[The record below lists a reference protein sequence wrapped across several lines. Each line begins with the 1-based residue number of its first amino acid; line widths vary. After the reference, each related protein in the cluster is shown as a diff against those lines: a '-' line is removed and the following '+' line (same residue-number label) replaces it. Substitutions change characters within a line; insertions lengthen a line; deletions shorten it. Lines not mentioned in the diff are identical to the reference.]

1 MRIHIALLDDIVTR
15 LDQRVGARKRSAFI
29 ANLIQRGLEDEQRWD
44 DIEAALG
51 GLQDKGHDWD
61 EDPAEWIRRQRRG
74 DSRRSG

>member
-1 MRIHIALLDDIVTR
+1 MRIHIALPDDIVTR

>member
-1 MRIHIALLDDIVTR
+1 MRIHIALPDNIVAQ

-29 ANLIQRGLEDEQRWD
+29 AALIQRGLDDERRWD

-51 GLQDKGHDWD
+51 SLQDEGHDWD
-61 EDPAEWIRRQRRG
+61 EDPAEWVRRQRRG